1 MTQAVHL
8 VKRAVSSLR
17 NREPADMSTAR
28 SILNS
33 EEFTLWRSMQGRDQ
47 VHSLVVL
54 QRFDDLCPSAMQEER
69 AAALLHDVGKTFADL
84 GWCGRVLAT
93 IVGPRGFRF
102 HLYHDHENLGAQLLE
117 GISAARTIALV
128 AGSAADDVMAALHL
142 ADQI

>member
-1 MTQAVHL
+1 MSQIVHL
-8 VKRAVSSLR
+8 VKRAASSFSNKKPSDVS
-17 NREPADMSTAR
+17 MAR

-33 EEFTLWRSMQGRDQ
+33 AEFDLWQSMQGRDQ

-54 QRFDDLCPSAMQEER
+54 QRFNDLCPSATQEER
-69 AAALLHDVGKTFADL
+69 AAALLHDVGKTFSNL
-84 GWCGRVLAT
+84 GWGGRVFAT

-117 GISAARTIALV
+117 GVSTARTIALI
-128 AGSAADDVMAALHL
+128 AGSVTDEVMVALHE

>member
-1 MTQAVHL
+1 MSEVVHL
-8 VKRAVSSLR
+8 VKRAFSSLP
-17 NREPADMSTAR
+17 NRKPSDVSTAR

-33 EEFTLWRSMQGRDQ
+33 SEFELWQSMQGRDQ
-47 VHSLVVL
+47 VHSLIVL

-102 HLYHDHENLGAQLLE
+102 HLYHDHENLGGQLLE
-117 GISAARTIALV
+117 GVSTMRTIALV
-128 AGSAADDVMAALHL
+128 SGSATDEVMIALHS